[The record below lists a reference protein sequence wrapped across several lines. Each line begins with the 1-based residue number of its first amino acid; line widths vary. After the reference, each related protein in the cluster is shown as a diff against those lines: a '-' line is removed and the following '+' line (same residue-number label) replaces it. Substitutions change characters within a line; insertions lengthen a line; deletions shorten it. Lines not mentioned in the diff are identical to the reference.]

1 MFVFV
6 CFVEEEEEEN
16 DLQNRSLTPYPFVCP
31 EFWQHYNYLKEFHD
45 WHTGAVHLQ
54 QQSQSDITPVN
65 STHVAHVLNTIDEE
79 EAIEDDK
86 LYKTA
91 EAASNGKRN
100 ASNSECEV
108 TVTITLPTK
117 KEAMTRQLERETE
130 NSPVDFWQQIN
141 GGGREDQAAATSAET
156 TTEESC
162 NGSSSE
168 DETPAYY
175 LLDKSVGDGHH
186 SKRDKDADSGITTLS
201 VDVSRQASEKKV
213 YHGSKKYKRTCTHSR
228 LFDFLQHDD
237 GGCNGKLQQSSSST
251 GGVDVPS
258 SCTSGYSS
266 AATTP
271 STSSVGCRGKYE
283 SDSGQMEYDNYYKS
297 WEHAC
302 PYFGYDILPS
312 KAFKTI
318 QQQQQQQ
325 QGDGTVQVKPST
337 TVKFKCPKI
346 PIAENE
352 S

>member
-6 CFVEEEEEEN
+6 CFVEEEEN

-45 WHTGAVHLQ
+45 RHTGAVHLPQ
-54 QQSQSDITPVN
+54 LPLQSDITPAN
-65 STHVAHVLNTIDEE
+65 SAYVAHVLNTIDEE
-79 EAIEDDK
+79 EAAEDDK

-91 EAASNGKRN
+91 EATSDGKPN
-100 ASNSECEV
+100 ASYSECEV
-108 TVTITLPTK
+108 TVTITLPAK
-117 KEAMTRQLERETE
+117 KDEAMTRRPEGEAE

-141 GGGREDQAAATSAET
+141 DGGREDRAATSSAET
-156 TTEESC
+156 STEESC
-162 NGSSSE
+162 SESSPE

-175 LLDKSVGDGHH
+175 LLDASAVDGGHRG
-186 SKRDKDADSGITTLS
+186 KGEEDADSDNITTLS
-201 VDVSRQASEKKV
+201 ADVGQRASETACRS
-213 YHGSKKYKRTCTHSR
+213 SKKYKRTCTHSR

-237 GGCNGKLQQSSSST
+237 GGNDKLQSSSST
-251 GGVDVPS
+251 GGLDMPS

-271 STSSVGCRGKYE
+271 STSSIGCRGKYE
-283 SDSGQMEYDNYYKS
+283 WDSGQMEYDSYYKS
-297 WEHAC
+297 WEYAC

-318 QQQQQQQ
+318 QQRQ
-325 QGDGTVQVKPST
+325 QGDGDTVQAKPST

-346 PIAENE
+346 PTAENE